1 MRWEIGV
8 KAIRL
13 ESFRALVDTGFVSL
27 RPLTVLVGKNS
38 SGKSSFLRFLPLLRQ
53 SVEARTTGPIQWY
66 GDYVDFGGFDETLS
80 SSSDDKAIRFGFRLT
95 LDPHSLR
102 RRLGSA
108 YLYGP
113 KRRKTDTLRPV
124 SCELTLTIV
133 PDPKDNSV
141 TRFRSIALE
150 AGGHSINI
158 DMEGPGR
165 LGRVL
170 INGGTPLADV
180 HDELIARSGRLL
192 PLIHRQGR
200 AARAAEADFRYR
212 GPIYPRLLAYPE
224 LKEAL
229 RPLFHGNTSERKIS
243 EAALVIPFGTAEEIL
258 LHMRRHEDR
267 GVRWRE
273 SVRELSLSSLRFR
286 HIQDLVVANWLG
298 GLVQALDS
306 DLWAFAAGV
315 RYIKPVRATAERYY
329 RQQDL
334 AVDEID
340 PEGRN
345 LAVFLRSLTETER
358 RDFER
363 WTFKE
368 LGWTIVTRLAGGHI
382 SLRIRKGTA
391 RSYNLTDVGFGFSQV
406 LPVLAQLWFM
416 QRNPLRHR
424 RRLGNQ
430 LTFAIEQPELHLH
443 PALQARLADVLAR
456 AIASA
461 HRKRVGLTVVVETH
475 SEAIVNRIGH
485 QIASGHIGAKQAAV
499 VLFDASGDAG
509 GTDVQIATFDDRGF
523 LANWPFGFFEP
534 D

>member
-1 MRWEIGV
+1 M

-102 RRLGSA
+102 RPFGSA
-108 YLYGP
+108 YLYRP
-113 KRRKTDTLRPV
+113 RKRKTDTLRPV
-124 SCELTLTIV
+124 SCELTLTII

-141 TRFRSIALE
+141 TRFRSIALD
-150 AGGHSINI
+150 AAGHSIHL

-165 LGRVL
+165 LGRIL
-170 INGGTPLADV
+170 INGATPLADV
-180 HDELIARSGRLL
+180 HDELIARPGRLL
-192 PLIHRQGR
+192 PLIRRQGR
-200 AARAAEADFRYR
+200 VARAAAEADFRYR
-212 GPIYPRLLAYPE
+212 GPTYPRFLAYPE

-229 RPLFHGNTSERKIS
+229 RPLLHGNTSERKIA
-243 EAALVIPFGTAEEIL
+243 EAAQVIPFGTAKEIL
-258 LHMRRHEDR
+258 LHMRHHVDL
-267 GVRWRE
+267 GVRWQE
-273 SVRELSLSSLRFR
+273 SVRQLSLSSLRFS
-286 HIQDLVVANWLG
+286 HIKDLVVANWLG
-298 GLVQALDS
+298 GLIQALDS
-306 DLWAFAAGV
+306 ELWTFAAGV

-345 LAVFLRSLTETER
+345 LAVFLRSLTEAER

-363 WTFKE
+363 WTSKE
-368 LGWTIVTRLAGGHI
+368 LGWRIVTRLAGGHI
-382 SLRIRKGTA
+382 SLRIRKGSA

-406 LPVLAQLWFM
+406 LPVLAQLWSM
-416 QRNPLRHR
+416 QRNPRNR

-443 PALQARLADVLAR
+443 PALQARLADVLTR

-461 HRKRVGLTVVVETH
+461 HRERVDLTVVVETH

-485 QIASGHIGAKQAAV
+485 QIASGDIGAKQAAI
-499 VLFDASGDAG
+499 VLFDAGVDAS
-509 GTDVQIATFDDRGF
+509 GTDVRMATFDDRGF